1 MNNCK
6 YCKQDFIP
14 HKLHP
19 KSSRCSSKN
28 CIQAYKNEWGK
39 LNPKCKQKWILKNPE
54 KRKQASENYRKKN
67 KEYYREY
74 ASLRSRKTT
83 QAKPKWLNEFDQ
95 FWLSEIYHLAI
106 LRNLEVDHIVPITN
120 KQVCGLHVPWN
131 LQLLTR
137 QQNAQKSNKFDEDVV
152 GVVTNG

>member
-1 MNNCK
+1 MGRYK
-6 YCKQDFIP
+6 VRQY
-14 HKLHP
+14 
-19 KSSRCSSKN
+19 CSSK
-28 CIQAYKNEWGK
+28 CIKKAYALRHPEKNKNQK
-39 LNPKCKQKWILKNPE
+39 LKWILNNPE

-67 KEYYREY
+67 QEYYREY
-74 ASLRSRKTT
+74 ASLRSRKTI
-83 QAKPKWLNEFDQ
+83 QAKPKWLNDFDQ

-137 QQNAQKSNKFDEDVV
+137 QQNAQKSNKFNEDVV